1 MKHLLLYLL
10 LCCAAYLAAQSEP
23 AYAGGLLEEDERYDL
38 LPRMAP
44 EDGAKAVLP
53 VSVDW
58 SAYCPEVRHQGYI
71 FSCVGWATGYAALSI
86 QRAMLN
92 QCTDRALI
100 TRNAHS
106 ALFLYNQI
114 KTGDC
119 TQGARIS
126 DALRLLQQKGNCL
139 AGQFDFDVNNCEQQ
153 PDERTVETARR
164 FSISD
169 YMTLFGQNEDPAMK
183 TALTKRV
190 LAAGKP
196 VVVGMNVLRNFYQ
209 LQNALYWH
217 PELGN
222 TAPAGGHAMVV
233 TGYDDRKGAFRLMNS
248 WGQNWGDKGFIWI
261 KYNDFGRFC
270 KYAYVMRLA
279 AEEMPEMTENQLEA
293 PNVRPLQR
301 LSGKLE
307 FRSLEGWQPQSG
319 APVFETQAVQRQGFV
334 YQLRREDWQTGQLFQ
349 LILQD
354 MPADQYLY
362 VFSVDARNEVHFHW
376 PRSEVLDARFEGRNE
391 SGLLICKDSEVAIP
405 GPQKALKLAHAGTDR
420 LVVLFSQKKIETID
434 TFAKIVGQQAG
445 DLAANIRATLG
456 AYAVP
461 AADIIYSD
469 DQISFHAATRAEGF
483 IVPVVLEVK
492 AR

>member
-1 MKHLLLYLL
+1 MRHLLLYLL
-10 LCCAAYLAAQSEP
+10 LFSAAQLAAQSEP
-23 AYAGGLLEEDERYDL
+23 TYPGGLLDEDEHYED

-53 VSVDW
+53 ASVDW

-92 QCTDRALI
+92 QCTDRDLI

-119 TQGARIS
+119 NQGARIS
-126 DALRLLQQKGNCL
+126 DALRLLQEKGNCL

-153 PDERTVETARR
+153 PDERVSETARR

-169 YMTLFGQNEDPAMK
+169 YMTLFGQNEDAALK
-183 TALTKRV
+183 TTLTKRV

-196 VVVGMNVLRNFYQ
+196 VVVGLNVLRNFYQ

-279 AEEMPEMTENQLEA
+279 AEDMPVMTDIQTDEPEQ
-293 PNVRPLQR
+293 RPLQR

-319 APVFETQAVQRQGFV
+319 QPVFETQPVQRKGGT
-334 YQLRREDWQTGQLFQ
+334 YQLQRADWEVGQLFQ

-362 VFSVDARNEVHFHW
+362 VFSVDAQNEVHFHW
-376 PRSEVLDARFEGRNE
+376 PRSQALDARFEGSNE
-391 SGLLICKDSEVAIP
+391 SGLLICKDSEIAIP
-405 GPQKALKLAHAGTDR
+405 GPQKALKLAQAGTDR
-420 LVVLFSQKKIETID
+420 LVVLFSKNRIETID
-434 TFAKIVGQQAG
+434 TFAGIVSRQAG
-445 DLAANIRATLG
+445 DLRANILATLG
-456 AYAVP
+456 AYAIP
-461 AADIIYSD
+461 DADIIYSD

-483 IVPVVLEVK
+483 IVPVVLEVR